1 MSRAIIFPGQGS
13 QSVGMGRGLATQ
25 FPEARE
31 VFEAVDDALGEKLS
45 AIIWKGPEE
54 ELTLTENAQPALMA
68 VSLATFRVLESRGFS
83 LSEHA
88 EYVAGHSLG
97 EYSALAASGALSL
110 EDTAKLLRIRGKAMQ
125 QAVPVGVGAM
135 AALLGPDF
143 NTVVEIAAKASTDDE
158 ICSAA
163 NDNAPG
169 QVVISGS
176 AAAVARAIDL
186 AKEAGAKRAVEL
198 PVSAPFHCS
207 LMSPAA
213 DAMRD
218 ALADVQ
224 ISAPQVPIVTNV
236 TAASTSDPEE
246 IRSRLVE
253 QVTGSVRWRESVEW
267 LSQNNVTELVEVGSG
282 KVLTGLA
289 RRINRD
295 LVASAINEVEDVEAF
310 IESLR

>member
-13 QSVGMGRGLATQ
+13 QSVGMGRGLASQ
-25 FPEARE
+25 YPEARE

-45 AIIWKGPEE
+45 AVIWNGPNE

-68 VSLATFRVLESRGFS
+68 VSLATFRVLENQGFN
-83 LSEHA
+83 LTNHA
-88 EYVAGHSLG
+88 DYVAGHSLG
-97 EYSALAASGALSL
+97 EYSALAASGALTL
-110 EDTAKLLRIRGKAMQ
+110 ADTAKLLRIRGKAMQ

-143 NTVVEIAAKASTDDE
+143 DTVVEIAAKASADEE

-218 ALADVQ
+218 ALADVE
-224 ISAPQVPIVTNV
+224 ISAPQIPIVTNV
-236 TAASTSDPEE
+236 TAASCSDPEE

-267 LSQNNVTELVEVGSG
+267 LFQNNVTELVEVGSG

-289 RRINRD
+289 RRINRE
-295 LVASAINEVEDVEAF
+295 LVASAINEAEDVDAF
-310 IESLR
+310 IASLT

>member
-13 QSVGMGRGLATQ
+13 QSVGMGRGLASQ
-25 FPEARE
+25 YAEARE

-45 AIIWKGPEE
+45 AVIWNGPDE

-68 VSLATFRVLESRGFS
+68 VSLATFRVLENQGFK
-83 LSEHA
+83 LSIHA
-88 EYVAGHSLG
+88 DYVAGHSLG
-97 EYSALAASGALSL
+97 EYSALAASGALTL
-110 EDTAKLLRIRGKAMQ
+110 ADTAKLLRIRGKAMQ

-135 AALLGPDF
+135 AALLGLDF
-143 NTVVEIAAKASTDDE
+143 DTVVEIAAKASTDEE

-186 AKEAGAKRAVEL
+186 AKEAGAKRAIEL

-218 ALADVQ
+218 ALADVE
-224 ISAPQVPIVTNV
+224 ISAPQIPIVTNV
-236 TAASTSDPEE
+236 TAASCSDPEE

-267 LSQNNVTELVEVGSG
+267 LCLNNVTELVEVGSG

-289 RRINRD
+289 RRINRE
-295 LVASAINEVEDVEAF
+295 LVALAINEAEDVDAF
-310 IESLR
+310 IESLT

>member
-25 FPEARE
+25 YPEARE
-31 VFEAVDDALGEKLS
+31 VFEAVDEALGEKLS
-45 AIIWKGPEE
+45 AIIWNGPDE

-68 VSLATFRVLESRGFS
+68 VSMATFRVLEKQGFS
-83 LSEHA
+83 LADHA
-88 EYVAGHSLG
+88 DFVAGHSLG
-97 EYSALAASGALSL
+97 EYSALAAAGALTL
-110 EDTAKLLRIRGKAMQ
+110 ADTAKLLRIRGKAMQ

-143 NTVVEIAAKASTDDE
+143 DTVVEIAAKASTDDE
-158 ICSAA
+158 VCSAA

-213 DAMRD
+213 DAMRE
-218 ALADVQ
+218 ALADVT
-224 ISAPQVPIVTNV
+224 ISAPVVPIITNV
-236 TAASTSDPEE
+236 TASSCTNPEN
-246 IRSRLVE
+246 IRTQLVE
-253 QVTGSVRWRESVEW
+253 QVTGSVRWRESIEW
-267 LSQNNVTELVEVGSG
+267 LCKNNVTELVEVGSG

-289 RRINRD
+289 RRINRE
-295 LVASAINEVEDVEAF
+295 LAASAINEVEDVDTF
-310 IESLR
+310 IASLN

>member
-13 QSVGMGRGLATQ
+13 QSVGMGRGLASQ
-25 FPEARE
+25 YPEARE

-45 AIIWKGPEE
+45 AVIWNGPEE

-68 VSLATFRVLESRGFS
+68 VSLATFGVLKNQGFN
-83 LSEHA
+83 LSNHA
-88 EYVAGHSLG
+88 DYVAGHSLG
-97 EYSALAASGALSL
+97 EYSALAASGALTL
-110 EDTAKLLRIRGKAMQ
+110 ADTAKLLRIRGKAMQ

-135 AALLGPDF
+135 AALMGLDF
-143 NTVVEIAAKASTDDE
+143 DTVVEIAAKASSDEE

-218 ALADVQ
+218 ALADVE
-224 ISAPQVPIVTNV
+224 ISAPQIPIVTNV
-236 TAASTSDPEE
+236 TAASCSDPEE

-267 LSQNNVTELVEVGSG
+267 LCQNKVTELVEVGSG

-289 RRINRD
+289 RRINRE
-295 LVASAINEVEDVEAF
+295 LVASAINEAEDVDAF
-310 IESLR
+310 IASLT